1 VWVWKGKEEV
11 VYTLCRQDLV
21 DINVLSMVS
30 VRHVGPSL
38 VLCRRNIVYQ
48 SFNVGAVRRG

>member
-1 VWVWKGKEEV
+1 MWVWKGKEEV